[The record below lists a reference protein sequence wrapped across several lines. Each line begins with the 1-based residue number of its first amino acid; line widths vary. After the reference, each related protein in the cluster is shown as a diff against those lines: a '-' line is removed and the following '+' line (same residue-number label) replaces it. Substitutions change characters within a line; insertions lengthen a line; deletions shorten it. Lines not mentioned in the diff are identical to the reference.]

1 MNDAEFRERVLAWME
16 RTDNWI
22 EQTDRWKEKTDDRFT
37 NIRESLGELQVGLGW
52 IRGKLEGRQETDAS
66 LWGKIAVLGAI
77 GSAII
82 ALLAYFK

>member
-37 NIRESLGELQVGLGW
+37 DIRESLGELQVGLGW
-52 IRGKLEGRQETDAS
+52 ISR
-66 LWGKIAVLGAI
+66 
-77 GSAII
+77 
-82 ALLAYFK
+82 